1 MITNKIVSKLLP
13 YLLKEVFKAVMP
25 ELKPLQQ
32 YVNEPNEL
40 DIKVKQMQK
49 KIRDRRLSNYGHKRF
64 KKFNS

>member
-1 MITNKIVSKLLP
+1 MIKNKIVSKLLP

-49 KIRDRRLSNYGHKRF
+49 KI
-64 KKFNS
+64 KKLERKVHG

>member
-13 YLLKEVFKAVMP
+13 YLLKEVFKSVMP

-40 DIKVKQMQK
+40 DIKVKQIQK
-49 KIRDRRLSNYGHKRF
+49 KI
-64 KKFNS
+64 KKLERKVHGK

>member
-1 MITNKIVSKLLP
+1 MITNKIVSKILP

-40 DIKVKQMQK
+40 DIKVKQIQK
-49 KIRDRRLSNYGHKRF
+49 KI
-64 KKFNS
+64 KKLERKVHGK

>member
-49 KIRDRRLSNYGHKRF
+49 KI
-64 KKFNS
+64 KKLERKVHG